1 MEKHVAVELLADKE
15 PEATRGIEPFYSTRD
30 RRKLGLRR
38 IDQRL
43 GDGRY
48 LPRRTHKRTYHEDHT
63 NTCRCVGKPTL
74 AKVEACPVG

>member
-1 MEKHVAVELLADKE
+1 MLPEDAKMEKHVAVELLADKK

-48 LPRRTHKRTYHEDHT
+48 LPRKNSQTHL
-63 NTCRCVGKPTL
+63 P
-74 AKVEACPVG
+74 